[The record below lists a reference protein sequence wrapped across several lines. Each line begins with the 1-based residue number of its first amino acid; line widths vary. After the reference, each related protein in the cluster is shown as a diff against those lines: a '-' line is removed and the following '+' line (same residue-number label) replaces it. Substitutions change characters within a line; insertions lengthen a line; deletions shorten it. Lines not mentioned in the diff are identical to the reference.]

1 MFALSRLSF
10 PTLSFGLDYADPN
23 QVQVGPTIYGAGYTK
38 APEVEDELT
47 SFRADAVREAEL
59 WWFSNQSFGLNYS
72 DRTKDKI
79 SPEAGLNT
87 LPTADSNGNPGYWRI
102 GPGIAAAAD

>member
-1 MFALSRLSF
+1 M
-10 PTLSFGLDYADPN
+10 
-23 QVQVGPTIYGAGYTK
+23 QVGPTIYGAGWTK

-79 SPEAGLNT
+79 SPEAASTRCRRRMARGTGGSTESLLRPTNLNYANAGRT
-87 LPTADSNGNPGYWRI
+87 LA
-102 GPGIAAAAD
+102 